1 MDNDEGGVV
10 FVNCIGSD
18 ISLWKKGQYDE
29 TFEFESCLLYD
40 EPEYHVENKE
50 INSTWKFFDHITKR
64 YLVANGENEFHYKE
78 NYSSLIKVEIKTPM
92 YALKELCLSTIA
104 TRLLCNG
111 HEECDFKDLGI
122 PKMLIIEMESYLKD
136 LNKIHGD
143 EDRDEWIDWTVFYEN
158 EYKLQNI

>member
-18 ISLWKKGQYDE
+18 ISLWKKGPYDE

-40 EPEYHVENKE
+40 EPEYHVESEE

-78 NYSSLIKVEIKTPM
+78 NYSSLKKVEITTPV

-111 HEECDFKDLGI
+111 RDCEFEDLGI
-122 PKMLIIEMESYLKD
+122 PKILIIEIEKCLKE
-136 LNKIHGD
+136 LNEIHGD
-143 EDRDEWIDWTVFYEN
+143 EGREELIDWTVFNEN
-158 EYKLQNI
+158 EYKLQNV